1 MTGETTA
8 TERVGERYVLG
19 DRIAEDA
26 TGALLRAHDERLDRE
41 VFVRMVKRASS
52 PELRRTFVRE
62 ARILGAL
69 SHEALP
75 TVYEVRVDD
84 DPAYVVLEATEGHTL
99 ATVLATGERQ
109 PLAAVLRVAIRLL
122 GAVQAAHENG
132 FVLREIPPESVLLV
146 DGPDGPMPKLMALG
160 AARRQRGTEATYES
174 PRTGAWAALP
184 ESVPPT
190 AAYGV
195 EHTAPEVLTGAS
207 VDPRSDIY
215 AVGALAYHL
224 LLGRPPLAAGEG
236 EDARVTAPRDL
247 DPTLP
252 SRLESAL
259 LRALE
264 ARPEDRF
271 RSAEKMAVLLARIAS
286 GGPGRK
292 ERQLRKTTSAVPV
305 IGDTIGEYRVRAELG
320 SGGMGTVLL
329 ARDEVL
335 ERDVAIKVLRSLDE
349 RERERLRAEARTMA
363 KVDHPNVVR
372 VFTLGEHAG
381 APYLVMEHVPG
392 TTVEKR
398 IESAPQGLSVDEAL
412 AIADQTARG
421 LEAVHEA
428 GLLHGDVKPS
438 NVLIGP
444 AFRVGVM
451 DFGLARALGSFQG
464 DESRVAGTP
473 AYCPPE
479 RIHGRIVPELAPRAD
494 LYSLAVMTFEMLTG
508 RLPFL
513 EDDPIRMLR
522 KHVGEAP
529 PAPSAIRGDL
539 PPTLDAPILRA
550 LSKRPLERQPSVQ
563 AFREELAR
571 ARETLRRR
579 TPRRLLVVDDDSDF
593 RVLLGYYLE
602 RLYPGAGVVAVG
614 SVADAMGALRGT
626 TTYDAVLLDLDLPDG
641 NAVELA
647 ARVRAELAEPPP
659 LLVVTGTGTAADWQ
673 VLAALGVRAFLL
685 KPLDEETLAV
695 HLDRL
700 VTARGT

>member
-1 MTGETTA
+1 MLGE
-8 TERVGERYVLG
+8 L
-19 DRIAEDA
+19 IAEDA
-26 TGALLRAHDERLDRE
+26 TGALFRAHDERLDRE
-41 VFVRMVKRASS
+41 VFVRTVRRASS
-52 PELRRTFVRE
+52 SELRRTFVRE

-75 TVYEVRVDD
+75 SVFEVRLDD
-84 DPAYVVLEATEGHTL
+84 DPAYVVLEATEGETL
-99 ATVLATGERQ
+99 AEVLATGDRQ

-122 GAVQAAHENG
+122 GAAQAAHENG
-132 FVLREIPPESVLLV
+132 FVLREVPPGSVILAE
-146 DGPDGPMPKLMALG
+146 GPDGPTPKLMALG
-160 AARRQRGTEATYES
+160 AARRQRGAEGTEASSETLA
-174 PRTGAWAALP
+174 PPAMTHDAA
-184 ESVPPT
+184 
-190 AAYGV
+190 
-195 EHTAPEVLTGAS
+195 HTAPEVLDGDA

-224 LLGRPPLAAGEG
+224 LLARAPGDPRVNGTITPPREI
-236 EDARVTAPRDL
+236 

-252 SRLESAL
+252 PRLEAAL
-259 LRALE
+259 LRAL
-264 ARPEDRF
+264 ARRPEDRF

-286 GGPGRK
+286 GGPGRPGR
-292 ERQLRKTTSAVPV
+292 ETRRSTSAVPV
-305 IGDTIGEYRVRAELG
+305 IGERIGDYEVRAELG

-349 RERERLRAEARTMA
+349 RGRGRLRAEARTMA

-372 VFTLGEHAG
+372 VFALGEHEG

-421 LEAVHEA
+421 LGAVHGA

-451 DFGLARALGSFQG
+451 DFGLSRALRSFG
-464 DESRVAGTP
+464 GEETRVAGTP

-479 RIHGRIVPELAPRAD
+479 RIHGRIVPALAPRAD

-522 KHVGEAP
+522 KHVNEAP
-529 PAPSAIRGDL
+529 PAPSSVRGDL
-539 PPTLDAPILRA
+539 PPVLDAPLLRA
-550 LSKRPLERQPSVQ
+550 LAKRPLERQESVQ

-571 ARETLRRR
+571 AGETLRRR
-579 TPRRLLVVDDDSDF
+579 MPRRLLVVDDDADF
-593 RVLLGYYLE
+593 RVLLAFYLE
-602 RLYPGAGVVAVG
+602 RLYPGARVVAID
-614 SVADAMGALRGT
+614 SVAGAMEALQGT
-626 TTYDAVLLDLDLPDG
+626 TGFDAVLLDLDLPDG

-647 ARVRAELAEPPP
+647 ARVRAELATPPP

-700 VTARGT
+700 VTARAG